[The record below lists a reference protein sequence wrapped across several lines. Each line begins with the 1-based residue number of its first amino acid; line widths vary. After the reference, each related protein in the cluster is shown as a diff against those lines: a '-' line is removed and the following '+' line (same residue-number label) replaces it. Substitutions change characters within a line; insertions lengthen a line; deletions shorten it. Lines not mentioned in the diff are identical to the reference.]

1 MTDGSTY
8 LSFYLRANRIHI
20 FTEALRGIGCPSYI
34 CFMLSPTGE
43 SLIIKPYP
51 RKDYH
56 SHRVPKEVY
65 LGKKSMEISS
75 MRLCRMI
82 ASMQGWNDQ
91 YSYRVPGKV
100 LKQQGLVLFQLE
112 QAECIRHPR

>member
-1 MTDGSTY
+1 MNDRCTS
-8 LSFYLRANRIHI
+8 LSFYLNVNRIHI
-20 FTEALRGIGCPSYI
+20 FTEALRVIGCPSCI

-43 SLIIKPYP
+43 SLILKPYP
-51 RKDYH
+51 KKDYH

-82 ASMQGWNDQ
+82 AGMQEWDSH

-100 LKQQGLVLFQLE
+100 LAHQGLVLFQLE
-112 QAECIRHPR
+112 LAECIRQPR